1 MPQKISLTGIKPTGA
16 PHWGNYFGAIKP
28 ALELAEAPECEAYYF
43 IADYHAL
50 TGVFDPEAL
59 RTSIHEVACSWIAMG
74 LKTDQIALYK
84 QSDIPEILELNWILA
99 CSASKGLLN
108 RAHAY
113 KALRDQ
119 NLAANHDADFKVSM
133 GVFNYPVLMAAD
145 ILFIN
150 ADIVPVGEDQLQH
163 IEIARDIAQVF
174 NNRYGEVLK
183 LPTAFVQKNK
193 PTIPGLD
200 QRKMSK
206 SYNNHIPLFI
216 NEKKL
221 RKTIMRIKTD
231 SSAPTEPKNPDSCS
245 IFALYK
251 LFANQDQ
258 IASLR
263 ASYLEG
269 IGWGDAKQILFE
281 AANSFLAEP
290 RAHYE
295 ELMHEPSKIDRILA
309 EGRDKVRP
317 RAIETLRQVKSAVG
331 LSP

>member
-1 MPQKISLTGIKPTGA
+1 
-16 PHWGNYFGAIKP
+16 
-28 ALELAEAPECEAYYF
+28 
-43 IADYHAL
+43 
-50 TGVFDPEAL
+50 
-59 RTSIHEVACSWIAMG
+59 
-74 LKTDQIALYK
+74 
-84 QSDIPEILELNWILA
+84 
-99 CSASKGLLN
+99 
-108 RAHAY
+108 
-113 KALRDQ
+113 
-119 NLAANHDADFKVSM
+119 
-133 GVFNYPVLMAAD
+133 
-145 ILFIN
+145 
-150 ADIVPVGEDQLQH
+150 
-163 IEIARDIAQVF
+163 
-174 NNRYGEVLK
+174 
-183 LPTAFVQKNK
+183 
-193 PTIPGLD
+193 
-200 QRKMSK
+200 
-206 SYNNHIPLFI
+206 
-216 NEKKL
+216 
-221 RKTIMRIKTD
+221 MRIKTD